1 MKRPVT
7 PTLCSI
13 RSSMHVLLAVA
24 ACFASAA
31 SIAQEYPTREIR
43 SLCNFAAGT
52 GADVLVRYY
61 SDQLGKLVNR
71 PVIVENRPGANGNL
85 ATDAL
90 AKSKPDGYTIMITP
104 ASSTIAA
111 AQHLTRKLPFDPI
124 KDITPVTTL
133 LRLSFTVAVSA
144 AAPYNNV
151 RELADAL
158 KKKPGN
164 GTFGSSNNTGLVGG
178 ELYKQMTGLQTTS
191 VPYKSTPQGVIDLL
205 SGQLDFLMADGTFM
219 AGQIKGGKM
228 KLLAVTT
235 GARTS
240 AFPAVPTMAESGF
253 PGYDL
258 GAWWGVVVS
267 GGTPQPLVDRLAGLF
282 NQISS
287 SEETRKFLATT
298 AASDPLPGNQA
309 QMAAMIKKDMDR
321 WGGYVKL
328 ANIEP
333 Q

>member
-7 PTLCSI
+7 KTLCP
-13 RSSMHVLLAVA
+13 LLAVA
-24 ACFASAA
+24 ACFASAT
-31 SIAQEYPTREIR
+31 SIAQEYPAREIR

-111 AQHLTRKLPFDPI
+111 AQHLNRKLPFDPI
-124 KDITPVTTL
+124 KDITPVATI
-133 LRLSFTVAVSA
+133 LRLSFTLAVTA
-144 AAPYNNV
+144 AAPYGNV
-151 RELADAL
+151 RELAEAL

-205 SGQLDFLMADGTFM
+205 SGQLDFLMADATFM

-240 AFPAVPTMAESGF
+240 AFPGVPTMAESGM

-258 GAWWGVVVS
+258 GAWWGVVVPA
-267 GGTPQPLVDRLAGLF
+267 GTPQPLVDRLAGLF

-287 SEETRKFLATT
+287 SEETRKFLANT

-309 QMAAMIKKDMDR
+309 QMAAMIRNDMER

>member
-1 MKRPVT
+1 MKQPAMKAA
-7 PTLCSI
+7 LHGI
-13 RSSMHVLLAVA
+13 AILAV
-24 ACFASAA
+24 FASGATL
-31 SIAQEYPTREIR
+31 AQEYSAKELHSI
-43 SLCNFAAGT
+43 CNFAAGT

-61 SDQLGKLVNR
+61 SDQLSRLINR
-71 PVIVENRPGANGNL
+71 PVIVDNRPGANGNL

-111 AQHLTRKLPFDPI
+111 AQHLSKKLPFDPI

-133 LRLSFTVAVSA
+133 LRLSFTVVVSA
-144 AAPYNNV
+144 SAPHNNV
-151 RELADAL
+151 KELAEAL

-178 ELYKQMTGLQTTS
+178 ELFKQLTGLQTTS

-228 KLLAVTT
+228 KILAVTT
-235 GARTS
+235 GSRTS
-240 AFPAVPTMAESGF
+240 AFPNAPTMAESGF

-258 GAWWGVVVS
+258 GAWWGVVVPA
-267 GGTPQPLVDRLAGLF
+267 GTPQPIISKLASLF
-282 NQISS
+282 NQISAT
-287 SEETRKFLATT
+287 EETRNFLATT
-298 AASDPLPGNQA
+298 AASDALPGNQA
-309 QMAAMIKKDMDR
+309 QMAAMIKTDMER

>member
-1 MKRPVT
+1 MKRHAMKPVLHGMAMLAALAST
-7 PTLCSI
+7 ATFAQDYPAKEVHSI
-13 RSSMHVLLAVA
+13 
-24 ACFASAA
+24 
-31 SIAQEYPTREIR
+31 
-43 SLCNFAAGT
+43 CNFAAGT

-61 SDQLGKLVNR
+61 SDQLSRLINK
-71 PVIVENRPGANGNL
+71 PVIVDNRPGANGNL

-111 AQHLTRKLPFDPI
+111 AQHLSKKLPFDPI

-133 LRLSFTVAVSA
+133 LRLSFTVVVSA
-144 AAPYNNV
+144 SAPYNNV
-151 RELADAL
+151 KELAEAL

-178 ELYKQMTGLQTTS
+178 ELYKQLTGLQTTS

-228 KLLAVTT
+228 KILAVTT
-235 GARTS
+235 GTRTS
-240 AFPAVPTMAESGF
+240 AFPNAPTMAESGF

-258 GAWWGVVVS
+258 GAWWGVVVPA
-267 GGTPQPLVDRLAGLF
+267 GTPQPIVDRLAYLF
-282 NQISS
+282 NQISAT
-287 SEETRKFLATT
+287 EETRKFLATT
-298 AASDPLPGNQA
+298 AASDALPGNQA
-309 QMAAMIKKDMDR
+309 QMTAMIKTDMER

>member
-1 MKRPVT
+1 MKRQLT
-7 PTLCSI
+7 KLILTS
-13 RSSMHVLLAVA
+13 VA
-24 ACFASAA
+24 AAALFAGGA
-31 SIAQEYPTREIR
+31 SFSQEYPAREIR

-61 SDQLGKLVNR
+61 SDQLGKLINR

-111 AQHLTRKLPFDPI
+111 ALHLTKKLPFDPI
-124 KDITPVTTL
+124 KDITPVTTI
-133 LRLSFTVAVSA
+133 LRLSFTLAVAA
-144 AAPYNNV
+144 GAPYNNV
-151 RELADAL
+151 RELAEAL

-178 ELYKQMTGLQTTS
+178 ELYKQLTGLQTTS

-219 AGQIKGGKM
+219 AGQIKGGKL
-228 KLLAVTT
+228 KILAVTT
-235 GARTS
+235 GQRTS
-240 AFPAVPTMAESGF
+240 AFPNVPTMAESGF

-258 GAWWGVVVS
+258 GAWWGVVVP
-267 GGTPQPLVDRLAGLF
+267 GGTPQPIVDRLASLF
-282 NQISS
+282 NQISAT
-287 SEETRKFLATT
+287 EETRKFLATT
-298 AASDPLPGNQA
+298 AASDALPGNQA
-309 QMAAMIKKDMDR
+309 QMAAMIKSDMDR

>member
-1 MKRPVT
+1 MKIQKIKPVAGIT
-7 PTLCSI
+7 
-13 RSSMHVLLAVA
+13 VALACLAGTSVM
-24 ACFASAA
+24 
-31 SIAQEYPTREIR
+31 AQEYPAREIR

-61 SDQLGKLVNR
+61 SDQLSKLTNR

-111 AQHLTRKLPFDPI
+111 AMHLTKKLPFDPI
-124 KDITPVTTL
+124 KDITPVTTI
-133 LRLSFTVAVSA
+133 LRLSFTLAVPA
-144 AAPYNNV
+144 GAPYNNV
-151 RELADAL
+151 RELAEAL

-178 ELYKQMTGLQTTS
+178 ELFKQMAGLQTTS

-235 GARTS
+235 GTRTS
-240 AFPAVPTMAESGF
+240 AFPNTPTMAESGY
-253 PGYDL
+253 PGFDL
-258 GAWWGVVVS
+258 GAWWGVVVPS
-267 GGTPQPLVDRLAGLF
+267 GTPQPVVDRLASLF
-282 NQISS
+282 NQISKS
-287 SEETRKFLATT
+287 DETRKFLANT

-309 QMAAMIKKDMDR
+309 QMAAMIKTDMER

>member
-1 MKRPVT
+1 MKKL
-7 PTLCSI
+7 PTKL
-13 RSSMHVLLAVA
+13 HLTALALA
-24 ACFASAA
+24 ACFSSGAA
-31 SIAQEYPTREIR
+31 MSQEYPSREIR

-61 SDQLGKLVNR
+61 SDQLSRLVNR

-90 AKSKPDGYTIMITP
+90 AKSKPDGLTIMITP

-111 AQHLTRKLPFDPI
+111 AKHLSKNLPFDPI
-124 KDITPVTTL
+124 KDITPVTTI
-133 LRLSFTVAVSA
+133 LRLSFTLAVNA

-151 RELADAL
+151 RELAEAL
-158 KKKPGN
+158 KKKPGH

-178 ELYKQMTGLQTTS
+178 ELYKQLTGLQTTS

-219 AGQIKGGKM
+219 AGQLKGGKM

-235 GARTS
+235 GQRTS
-240 AFPAVPTMAESGF
+240 AFPNVPTMAESGF

-258 GAWWGVVVS
+258 GAWWGVVVP
-267 GGTPQPLVDRLAGLF
+267 GGTPQPIVDRLANLF
-282 NQISS
+282 NQISAT
-287 SEETRKFLATT
+287 EETKKFLATT
-298 AASDPLPGNQA
+298 AASDALPGNQA
-309 QMAAMIKKDMDR
+309 QMAAMIKNDMDR
-321 WGGYVKL
+321 WAGYVKL

>member
-1 MKRPVT
+1 MKRPAMKPVLHGMAMLAAIAST
-7 PTLCSI
+7 ATFAQDYPAKELHSI
-13 RSSMHVLLAVA
+13 
-24 ACFASAA
+24 
-31 SIAQEYPTREIR
+31 
-43 SLCNFAAGT
+43 CNFAAGT

-71 PVIVENRPGANGNL
+71 PVIVDNRPGANGNL
-85 ATDAL
+85 ATDVL

-111 AQHLTRKLPFDPI
+111 AQHLSKKLPFDPI

-133 LRLSFTVAVSA
+133 LRLSFTVVVSA

-151 RELADAL
+151 KELAEAL

-178 ELYKQMTGLQTTS
+178 ELYKQLTGLQTTT

-228 KLLAVTT
+228 KILAVTT
-235 GARTS
+235 GTRTS
-240 AFPAVPTMAESGF
+240 AFPNAPTMAESGF

-258 GAWWGVVVS
+258 GAWWGVVVPA
-267 GGTPQPLVDRLAGLF
+267 GTPQPIVDRLAYLF
-282 NQISS
+282 NQISAT
-287 SEETRKFLATT
+287 EETRKFLATT
-298 AASDPLPGNQA
+298 AASDALPGNQA
-309 QMAAMIKKDMDR
+309 QMTAMIKTDMER